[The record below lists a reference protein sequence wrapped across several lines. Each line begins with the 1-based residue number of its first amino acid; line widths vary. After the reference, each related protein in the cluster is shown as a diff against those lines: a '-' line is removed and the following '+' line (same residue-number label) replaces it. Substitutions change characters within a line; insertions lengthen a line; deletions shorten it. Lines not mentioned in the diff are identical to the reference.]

1 MSNLRKIGNKLFDKK
16 TELSNHKINLNLQAD
31 INKVLDE
38 MEDSIQLLESD
49 ADDLSGVSQKVKLAM
64 DEYEE
69 ASNELIRN
77 ANGAKS
83 DITNAKQVKGKV
95 EEIAKDLGVD
105 PNGVKNYK
113 IIDTVISDLETLI
126 SDVPSVIKDFG
137 NFK

>member
-1 MSNLRKIGNKLFDKK
+1 
-16 TELSNHKINLNLQAD
+16 
-31 INKVLDE
+31 
-38 MEDSIQLLESD
+38 MEDSIQILETD

-69 ASNELIRN
+69 ASNEIIRD
-77 ANGAKS
+77 ANSAKS
-83 DITNAKQVKGKV
+83 DITNAKQVKEKV

-113 IIDTVISDLETLI
+113 IIDAVISDLETLI

>member
-1 MSNLRKIGNKLFDKK
+1 MSDLRKIGNKLFKK
-16 TELSNHKINLNLQAD
+16 TTELSNHKINLNLQAD

-38 MEDSIQLLESD
+38 MEDSIQILESD
-49 ADDLSGVSQKVKLAM
+49 ADDLSGASQKVKLAM

-69 ASNELIRN
+69 ASAVLERN

-83 DITNAKQVKGKV
+83 DITNAKQVKEKV

-105 PNGVKNYK
+105 PSGVKNYK
-113 IIDTVISDLETLI
+113 IIDKVISDLETLI

>member
-1 MSNLRKIGNKLFDKK
+1 MQVVNKVLSKWNKK
-16 TELSNHKINLNLQAD
+16 TELSNHKISLNLQAD

-38 MEDSIQLLESD
+38 MEDSIQILETD

-69 ASNELIRN
+69 ASNEIIRD
-77 ANGAKS
+77 ANSAKS
-83 DITNAKQVKGKV
+83 DITNAKQVKEKV

-113 IIDTVISDLETLI
+113 IIDAVISDLETLI

>member
-1 MSNLRKIGNKLFDKK
+1 MQVVNKVLSKWNKK
-16 TELSNHKINLNLQAD
+16 TELANHKISLNLQAD

-38 MEDSIQLLESD
+38 MEDSIQLLETD

-69 ASNELIRN
+69 ASNELIRD

-83 DITNAKQVKGKV
+83 DITNAKQVKEKV

-113 IIDTVISDLETLI
+113 IIDAVISDLETLI